1 MRNQFDF
8 PSLVFSIFDRPCFA
22 CYANSRH
29 GCTVF
34 AVQLCTLSRDLI
46 AVYTE
51 KKIHIGI
58 SSAKD
63 CVYEFKRK
71 ILSFEICVS
80 KIEKKKKKKNSMEIS
95 RAIIKFLKFDTSSR
109 ILYKI
114 FNVTIRRTIILSHGI
129 RNPGTISG
137 NVNGRR
143 YLVGHHHGS
152 G

>member
-80 KIEKKKKKKNSMEIS
+80 KIEKKNSMEIS
-95 RAIIKFLKFDTSSR
+95 RAIIKFLKFDKSSR

-114 FNVTIRRTIILSHGI
+114 FLNVTILSHDP
-129 RNPGTISG
+129 RDS
-137 NVNGRR
+137 
-143 YLVGHHHGS
+143 
-152 G
+152 